1 MWKEALQFRHWTLDD
16 RQQTFP
22 DRKLTLAG
30 SYTVTIF
37 YLCITSG
44 HFLPLSLMSRVY
56 GPMSESQE
64 RGFVILTFW
73 GPCDKC
79 VQFNRRVM
87 TFYCNL

>member
-1 MWKEALQFRHWTLDD
+1 MWKEALQFRHWTSDD

-30 SYTVTIF
+30 SYTVSIF

-44 HFLPLSLMSRVY
+44 HFLPLSLMSGVY

-64 RGFVILTFW
+64 RGLVILTFW
-73 GPCDKC
+73 VPCDKC
-79 VQFNRRVM
+79 LKFNNRVM
-87 TFYCNL
+87 TFSCNL